1 MKFVSFSKKV
11 SVEQEGSLCVFNDSA
26 LAYIPVGIG
35 DLSKAEGKQ
44 VIGLKLLQAKSTW
57 VYVGAAPDRKSA
69 SYFYDT
75 SLKGSIGFAK
85 DGTPRVDGFSDG
97 LSLASRSFGID
108 EELDLIYDPESMSL
122 ELFAMRDGSPSQ
134 LARRIV
140 SKTMLDNGF
149 LFAVSGEKGTS
160 FELRDAR
167 YCYSAIM
174 RDMLASERQH
184 RQASATSFY
193 FLLASKIRECSLE
206 RLPVMQ
212 DIKRS
217 HPSWIVKKP
226 IDMTSSLLGKYRKT
240 MLGVSHR
247 WEHPDEPDSKGA
259 QLAAL
264 KRYLDDNP
272 EIEHIWFDFSSMP
285 QKPRTPEE
293 EDEFAEMLSNV
304 NVVYLGMKV
313 LVLLDMSYMS
323 RFWTQTEAWMAMHEP
338 SKEAGLA
345 TVSKN
350 TRYTIVPLH
359 NAGSSMVSALVDM
372 WAGKNAQEAHDILAQ
387 PDVQVTNQSD
397 KERQLPQ
404 ILTLNE
410 TVKQALGAYADR
422 ESALQQLSL
431 AMLSKDEAMLAE
443 AMSAAKKADV
453 APANLFMGQK
463 ALKAAENARK
473 DRQTVIDAF
482 AEAHRVANEAMDRA
496 KQLAKDKSVEVTLS
510 SSKSLGVTV
519 KTKSDGKSLSNSYE
533 KIWLMQ

>member
-11 SVEQEGSLCVFNDSA
+11 SVEQDGSLCVFKDRALAFIAVEGSA
-26 LAYIPVGIG
+26 LTS
-35 DLSKAEGKQ
+35 LTKAKGKQ
-44 VIGLKLLQAKSTW
+44 VIGLKLLQAKSTY
-57 VYVGAAPDRKSA
+57 VYVGAAPALKSA
-69 SYFYDT
+69 TYFYDT
-75 SLKGSIGFAK
+75 SALMKGCIGFAK
-85 DGTPRVDGFSDG
+85 DGAQRIDGWPDG
-97 LSLASRSFGID
+97 ISMASRSFGID

-122 ELFAMRDGSPSQ
+122 ELFAMRDGSLSQ

-140 SKTMLDNGF
+140 TKLDKGL

-184 RQASATSFY
+184 REASATSFY

-285 QKPRTPEE
+285 QKPRAPEE

-338 SKEAGLA
+338 SKA
-345 TVSKN
+345 TVSED
-350 TRYTIVPLH
+350 TRRYTIVPLH

-372 WAGKNAQEAHDILAQ
+372 WAGKNAQEAHEAIRPVDFGVEPSSLEGLLPRKEAQ
-387 PDVQVTNQSD
+387 LYELIWRRAVASQMASARH
-397 KERQLPQ
+397 E
-404 ILTLNE
+404 
-410 TVKQALGAYADR
+410 AL
-422 ESALQQLSL
+422 SISL
-431 AMLSKDEAMLAE
+431 AAEGAGTARSSASRRVFEGFEAVLR
-443 AMSAAKKADV
+443 
-453 APANLFMGQK
+453 PAGGEGG
-463 ALKAAENARK
+463 A
-473 DRQTVIDAF
+473 
-482 AEAHRVANEAMDRA
+482 
-496 KQLAKDKSVEVTLS
+496 
-510 SSKSLGVTV
+510 G
-519 KTKSDGKSLSNSYE
+519 GG
-533 KIWLMQ
+533 